1 MNILITGGAGF
12 IGSHVAKEAIKR
24 GMNVVIIDNLST
36 GKKGNLP
43 KNADFIIEDIRKC
56 NWKKILQNIDIVFH
70 AAAFVSAP
78 ESFDYFDECYDI
90 NVKATWELINACKAN
105 NIKKFIFSSSS
116 AVYPEIDKPN
126 TETDLPYPANP
137 YGLTKLDVECLLEM
151 FKKEYGFSYTAL
163 RYFNVYG
170 PRQDKDSE
178 YSAVIP
184 IFINRALKNKYL
196 IIYGTGKQRRD
207 FVYVKDIANAV
218 LSFANNDI
226 CGVFNVGTGKDIN
239 LIELADII
247 INKTDSSSILRFEDP
262 RPGDVMFSTASLEK
276 QKKNNVWQSKIT
288 IEEGL
293 EKTIEFYRKNP
304 DF

>member
-24 GMNVVIIDNLST
+24 GMNVIIIDNLST

-43 KNADFIIEDIRKC
+43 KNADFIIEDIRNC
-56 NWKKILQNIDIVFH
+56 DWNIILQNIDIVFH

-90 NVKATWELINACKAN
+90 NVKATWKLINACKTN

-116 AVYPEIDKPN
+116 AVYPEIAKPN
-126 TETDLPYPANP
+126 AEADLPDPANP
-137 YGLTKLDVECLLEM
+137 YGLTKLDVEYLLEIL
-151 FKKEYGFSYTAL
+151 KKEYGFSYTAL

-170 PRQDKDSE
+170 PRQDKNSD

-184 IFINRALKNKYL
+184 IFINRALKNEYL
-196 IIYGTGKQRRD
+196 IIYGNGKQRRD
-207 FVYVKDIANAV
+207 FVYVKDVANAV
-218 LSFANNDI
+218 LTFANNDV

-239 LIELADII
+239 LIELAEII
-247 INKTDSSSILRFEDP
+247 INKTESSSIVSFEEP

-276 QKKNNVWQSKIT
+276 QKKINVWQPKNT
-288 IEEGL
+288 FEEGL
-293 EKTIEFYRKNP
+293 EKTIEFYRRNP